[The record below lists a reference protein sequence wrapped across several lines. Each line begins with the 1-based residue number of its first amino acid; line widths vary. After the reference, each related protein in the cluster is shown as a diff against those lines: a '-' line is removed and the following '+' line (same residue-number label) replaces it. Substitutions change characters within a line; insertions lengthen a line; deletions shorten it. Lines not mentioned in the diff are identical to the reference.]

1 MTKQFST
8 KRLLLLIC
16 ILTIASCKKQLPDEI
31 SVVSGIN
38 DTVKNVATENNK
50 ILNSVNRVAVD
61 FTKNKDLLDIILLL
75 PEKSF
80 SSWDWKSE
88 DRIQWY
94 KEIKANNYYIDDDPN
109 FFNLKYLKPNE
120 AGFSIVDGFWSI
132 NIYKT
137 SENTFVVVTNDRVG
151 DGNTLNFY
159 EVKSNTIKECLNE
172 NLLLPDHKEYLKKK
186 VSDAN
191 CDEQFEELNDP
202 IFVYN
207 FSGPNKIEIESSW
220 YLTEES
226 YSDCFI
232 GNAIQYNFNP
242 QLKKF
247 EVAKIYWK
255 PKQNE

>member
-1 MTKQFST
+1 MTKQLNT

-16 ILTIASCKKQLPDEI
+16 ILTIASCKKQPLDET
-31 SVVSGIN
+31 SVVSEIK
-38 DTVKNVATENNK
+38 DTVKNAVTENNR
-50 ILNSVNRVAVD
+50 ILNSVNKVAVD
-61 FTKNKDLLDIILLL
+61 FTENKDLLDIILLL

-80 SSWDWKSE
+80 SSWGWKSE
-88 DRIQWY
+88 DRIKWY
-94 KEIKANNYYIDDDPN
+94 NEIKTNDYYIDDDPN
-109 FFNLKYLKPNE
+109 FFNQKYLKPNE

-137 SENTFVVVTNDRVG
+137 SENSFIVVTDDRVG
-151 DGNTLNFY
+151 DGNELNFY

-186 VSDAN
+186 ESDAN
-191 CDEQFEELNDP
+191 CDEKFEELNDP
-202 IFVYN
+202 IFVCN
-207 FSGPNKIEIESSW
+207 FLGPYKIEIESSW
-220 YLTEES
+220 YITEES
-226 YSDCFI
+226 YSDCLI

-242 QLKKF
+242 QLKRF